1 MFRYVSLGAGQMS
14 TALALIEEYNI
25 AIFADTQCEYPET
38 YIHLGFLR
46 QKLDERGI
54 PLVVVSIGNMIDD
67 YTEKGIMPNKRYR
80 YCTDQYK
87 IRPIRRYLRSIGI
100 KKAECLIGFGY
111 EEENRL
117 FQSEVKWIQNKFP
130 LFEKRIT
137 RTIAKKICK
146 EKLGYVP
153 PKSHCYG
160 CCFARQSELSELK
173 RNYPNLH
180 HRVMIMRD
188 TVYDGV
194 DLFEF
199 FRGLKKEKYGICSKC
214 TSQN

>member
-14 TALALIEEYNI
+14 TALALIEKYDM

-54 PLVVVSIGNMIDD
+54 PLVVVSAGNLVND
-67 YTEKGIMPNKRYR
+67 YTKNGIMPNKRYR

-87 IRPIRRYLRSIGI
+87 IRPIRRFLKSIGI
-100 KKAECLIGFGY
+100 KKAEVLIGFGY
-111 EEENRL
+111 EEDNRL
-117 FQSEVKWIQNKFP
+117 FKSDVKWISNLFP

-137 RTIAKKICK
+137 RSIAQKICK
-146 EKLGYVP
+146 QKLGYIP
-153 PKSHCYG
+153 PRSHCYA
-160 CCFARQSELSELK
+160 CCFAKQSELSELK
-173 RNYPNLH
+173 VNYPYLYDK
-180 HRVMIMRD
+180 VMILRD
-188 TVYDGV
+188 TVYDGPS
-194 DLFEF
+194 LFDY

-214 TSQN
+214 VAK